1 MPLLTYS
8 GVEDFHLA
16 VSAVNHVLD
25 TVQGERGLRNV
36 RSNHTLGKT
45 EKIFNQHFFN
55 IPVQHL
61 RLIGLRSIGREL
73 DFFYRS
79 TGTTWETIKKSLPVP
94 GTNN

>member
-45 EKIFNQHFFN
+45 EKN
-55 IPVQHL
+55 I
-61 RLIGLRSIGREL
+61 
-73 DFFYRS
+73 
-79 TGTTWETIKKSLPVP
+79 
-94 GTNN
+94 

>member
-45 EKIFNQHFFN
+45 EKIFNPHFFN

-73 DFFYRS
+73 DFFLQKYRYDV
-79 TGTTWETIKKSLPVP
+79 G
-94 GTNN
+94 ND